1 MDLLKRGKIIKVK
14 NLDKILNH
22 KKFLD
27 ILRFEKNDKSR
38 QMIGSEKQVFA
49 RIYCFEK
56 SELVNGINYI
66 HKNLKILG
74 KNNNNL
80 ILDKFIIS

>member
-1 MDLLKRGKIIKVK
+1 
-14 NLDKILNH
+14 
-22 KKFLD
+22 
-27 ILRFEKNDKSR
+27 
-38 QMIGSEKQVFA
+38 MIGSEKQVFA
-49 RIYCFEK
+49 RIYLASKKK